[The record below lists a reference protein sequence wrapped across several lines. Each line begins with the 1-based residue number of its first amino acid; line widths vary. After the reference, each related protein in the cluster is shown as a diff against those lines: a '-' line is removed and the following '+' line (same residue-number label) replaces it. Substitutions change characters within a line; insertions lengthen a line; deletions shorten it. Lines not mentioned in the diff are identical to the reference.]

1 MTLLYL
7 LHLFDGDISI
17 FIYSMFQIPPS
28 DTIADEERMASGG
41 GGEGQPHLRVSAQS
55 LNTSVR

>member
-1 MTLLYL
+1 
-7 LHLFDGDISI
+7 
-17 FIYSMFQIPPS
+17 MFQIPPS

>member
-1 MTLLYL
+1 
-7 LHLFDGDISI
+7 
-17 FIYSMFQIPPS
+17 MFQIPPS

-55 LNTSVR
+55 LNTSVRWVQSYA